1 MPMAMLTAV
10 TRVVNDS
17 DSVGLRFVFGCN
29 NQTVPK

>member
-1 MPMAMLTAV
+1 MPMAMLT
-10 TRVVNDS
+10 RVVS